1 MGSFGHLVALKMS
14 RFPAQPRK
22 QDRGAVVLRNFPF
35 GTGFVHL
42 PVMFVFHFF
51 YKVVALNKRNLGIT
65 KKKTTTL
72 LSIAFPLPGRWC

>member
-22 QDRGAVVLRNFPF
+22 QDRGAVVLRNFPLE
-35 GTGFVHL
+35 TGFVHL

-51 YKVVALNKRNLGIT
+51 YKVIALNKRNLGIT
-65 KKKTTTL
+65 KKKKK
-72 LSIAFPLPGRWC
+72 PLINCISSPR